1 VVSKP
6 RLAVD
11 PDPAVWFVGPTD
23 ARPFEVWL
31 PEAVDLVK
39 GVFEIGPEQ
48 AEKEQYVTLVL
59 ERIGQPSES
68 PLPYRVVRWL
78 DLQTLPLLASFGMV
92 ERSDAVRE
100 IEEFLSAVEEA
111 VETPIVEDVPGPD
124 GLTIRRAVSYSD
136 VEGGLLVQVRYVV
149 DTGDDEVVLL
159 VLAGARSPGAI
170 VSALDDL
177 DTFVR
182 TAQIERD

>member
-31 PEAVDLVK
+31 PDAVDLVK

-100 IEEFLSAVEEA
+100 IEEFLSAVEEV
-111 VETPIVEDVPGPD
+111 VETPIVE
-124 GLTIRRAVSYSD
+124 YSD